1 MGHEIMRLYLY
12 LMPVVQRPAL
22 SEGPKKVSPS
32 EYFKML
38 NIVFTLLS
46 LVIKWQT
53 IIDFTE

>member
-1 MGHEIMRLYLY
+1 
-12 LMPVVQRPAL
+12 MPVVQRPAL